1 LKYYVLRSSHANVAR
16 RALRTP
22 DFVRRISL
30 PFLLFCSVYACKY
43 THTRVCTH
51 THRRTHA
58 HKHSHSYTHTRT
70 RTHVHAHMHT
80 RTHTCMR
87 SCYYHAHASTGTYRK
102 CISCLHVHLRNVYS
116 FYICT
121 CTRIYIHTYVYMH
134 AYI

>member
-1 LKYYVLRSSHANVAR
+1 MKYYELRSSHANVAR

-30 PFLLFCSVYACKY
+30 PFLLFCSVYACMY
-43 THTRVCTH
+43 THTRV
-51 THRRTHA
+51 HA
-58 HKHSHSYTHTRT
+58 HAHTYTRTQTPTLILAHSYTHTRT
-70 RTHVHAHMHT
+70 CTHAH
-80 RTHTCMR
+80 THTHIYKVVLL
-87 SCYYHAHASTGTYRK
+87 SCASTGTYRK
-102 CISCLHVHLRNVYS
+102 CSSCLQVHLHNVYS